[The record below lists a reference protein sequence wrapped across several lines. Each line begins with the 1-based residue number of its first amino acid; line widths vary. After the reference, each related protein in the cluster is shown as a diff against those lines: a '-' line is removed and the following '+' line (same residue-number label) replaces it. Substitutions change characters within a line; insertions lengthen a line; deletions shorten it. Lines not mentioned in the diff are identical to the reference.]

1 MADTTGQVVTGEWVQ
16 VSESDCTI
24 QCSKPGARFD
34 VSIGA
39 TAPTEAS
46 LMVLLNKPTT
56 FSYKSPVWLR
66 LHDKGNAGYERLVS
80 VIK

>member
-1 MADTTGQVVTGEWVQ
+1 MTDTTGQVVTSEWVQ
-16 VSESDCTI
+16 VSDSDCTV
-24 QCSKPGARFD
+24 QCMKPGAKFD

-39 TAPTEAS
+39 PAPTEAS
-46 LMVLLNKPTT
+46 LTLLLNKPTT

-66 LHDKGNAGYERLVS
+66 LHEKGSAAYERQVA

>member
-16 VSESDCTI
+16 ISDSDCTV
-24 QCSKPGARFD
+24 QCSKYGSKFD

-39 TAPTEAS
+39 SAPTEAS
-46 LMVLLNKPTT
+46 LILTLDEPTT

-66 LHDKGNAGYERLVS
+66 LHAKGNISYQREVAI
-80 VIK
+80 IK